1 MNAGELR
8 HRVRIEKPTE
18 AENEYG
24 YGAQAPGWTDE
35 ATVSAFVRPVRA
47 GEMIRA
53 GQPAMETTY
62 VVRMRYTPLVTADD
76 RLVWIDPPRDDQPLY
91 ISSVIDV
98 DGRHVE
104 LEIICTEREAPAN
117 G

>member
-1 MNAGELR
+1 MEAGQLH
-8 HRVRIEKPTE
+8 HRVTIEKPTIPE
-18 AENEYG
+18 DEYG
-24 YGAQAPGWTDE
+24 RGGAPTWNPLR
-35 ATVSAFVRPVRA
+35 TVYAFVRPVRA

-62 VVRMRYTPLVTADD
+62 VVRMRFNNLVTADC
-76 RLVWIDPPRDDQPLY
+76 RILWEGQQLY

-104 LEIICTEREAPAN
+104 LELVCTEREVGAD